1 MKLAE
6 GLQNVKQKIS
16 FGAFNRHVLEKIHF
30 LNSNFF
36 NDRDRYRVRCVLK

>member
-30 LNSNFF
+30 LNFF

>member
-30 LNSNFF
+30 LNSIFSMIGF
-36 NDRDRYRVRCVLK
+36 VIGFGVY